1 MTPQNTSTRSRRVR
15 IVWAHVSALDVS
27 TILLATTALALLLFA
42 VRLVRLP
49 RALAMDWWLTTALVA
64 AIGGGAWFVARELA
78 GAIALA
84 TFLLVIVAPMR
95 LDALALRAGRRGDL
109 PGAERL
115 ARLAATLH
123 PFGLVR
129 RRRRAILALA
139 RLRDGVPLDD
149 DALHAVGAKDDPVL
163 AELYRLVGF
172 DALGDSAALL
182 DALALPSRRT
192 RMLRLG
198 LGAAWVRAVGER
210 LDRPAIVDAIRT
222 AEREDAT
229 LLDPDRLL
237 LFLLEAQAAIGD
249 VSGVDALAA
258 SLVTH
263 AQASELARARV
274 FARLQAGDRAGA
286 RALLDEALTSP
297 WARRPPIARLSTL
310 LLAERAPLGTSG
322 ELDSLRAHLRDEA
335 VAVHALSPIGGGG
348 AMRART
354 PLTSA
359 TAALLMA
366 VFVLEA
372 ATGDATATA
381 HLASLGALVLP
392 LRGPGLEDL
401 ARVVSSAF
409 LHAGVAHLVFNV
421 ASLVA
426 FGRFVEHFFGRLG
439 YVAIYLAAIVGSAGL
454 VIAVTSSASASE
466 PKVLV
471 GASGAI
477 FGLFGAYLAAVVT
490 RGELRR
496 SRRGREQLRLFVL
509 LVGAQLALEQLVP
522 QIATSA
528 HVGGLLAGALV
539 GAVLARSRRLAA
551 PAS

>member
-1 MTPQNTSTRSRRVR
+1 M
-15 IVWAHVSALDVS
+15 WGHVSALDVS

-49 RALAMDWWLTTALVA
+49 RSLALDWWLTTLGVS
-64 AIGGGAWFVARELA
+64 AIAVGAWLVARELA
-78 GAIALA
+78 GPIALGA
-84 TFLLVIVAPMR
+84 FLLAIVAPMR

-109 PGAERL
+109 PRAERL
-115 ARLAATLH
+115 ARLAAVLH

-149 DALHAVGAKDDPVL
+149 DALYAVGAKDDPL
-163 AELYRLVGF
+163 LGELYRLVGF

-182 DALALPSRRT
+182 EALAIPSRRT

-210 LDRPAIVDAIRT
+210 LERPAIVDAIRT
-222 AEREDAT
+222 AEREDTT
-229 LLDPDRLL
+229 LIDPDRLL

-249 VSGVDALAA
+249 VSGVDALAS
-258 SLVTH
+258 SLAAR
-263 AQASELARARV
+263 AQASELARARI
-274 FARLQAGDRAGA
+274 FARLQAGDRTAA
-286 RALLDEALTSP
+286 RALLDEALATAWS
-297 WARRPPIARLSTL
+297 ARPPIARLSTL
-310 LLAERAPLGTSG
+310 LLRERAPLGTSG
-322 ELDSLRAHLRDEA
+322 ELEALREHLREEA
-335 VAVHALSPIGGGG
+335 VAVHALSPIGGGS

-354 PLTSA
+354 PLTTA
-359 TAALLMA
+359 TAVFLIA

-381 HLASLGALVLP
+381 HLASLGALVVP
-392 LRGPGLEDL
+392 MRGAQDL
-401 ARVVSSAF
+401 WRIVSSAF
-409 LHAGVAHLVFNV
+409 LHAGVAHLVFNL

-439 YVAIYLAAIVGSAGL
+439 YLAIYLASIVGSAAL
-454 VIAVTSSASASE
+454 VLAVTSFATSATGGAAAE

-477 FGLFGAYLAAVVT
+477 FGLFGAYLAAVIM
-490 RGELRR
+490 RRELRR

-539 GAVLARSRRLAA
+539 GAALARSRRLAA
-551 PAS
+551 PAA

>member
-1 MTPQNTSTRSRRVR
+1 
-15 IVWAHVSALDVS
+15 VSALDVS

-49 RALAMDWWLTTALVA
+49 RALAIDWWLTTLGVA
-64 AIGGGAWFVARELA
+64 ALGGGAWFVARELA
-78 GAIALA
+78 GAFALGVFVLA
-84 TFLLVIVAPMR
+84 IVAPMR

-109 PGAERL
+109 PRAEQL
-115 ARLAATLH
+115 ARLAAVLH

-149 DALHAVGAKDDPVL
+149 DALHAVGAKDDPL
-163 AELYRLVGF
+163 LGELYRLVGF
-172 DALGDSAALL
+172 DALGESAALL
-182 DALALPSRRT
+182 EALAIPSRRT

-210 LDRPAIVDAIRT
+210 LDRTAIVDAIRT
-222 AEREDAT
+222 AESEDTT

-249 VSGVDALAA
+249 VSGVDALAT
-258 SLVTH
+258 SLATR
-263 AQASELARARV
+263 AQASELSRARI
-274 FARLQAGDRAGA
+274 FARLQTGDRAGA
-286 RALLDEALTSP
+286 RALLDEALASA
-297 WARRPPIARLSTL
+297 WGARPPIARLSTL
-310 LLAERAPLGTSG
+310 LLRERAPVGTSS
-322 ELDSLRAHLRDEA
+322 ELEALREHLREEA
-335 VAVHALSPIGGGG
+335 VAVHALSPIGGGS

-354 PLTSA
+354 PLTTA
-359 TAALLMA
+359 TAAVLVA

-381 HLASLGALVLP
+381 HLAHLGALVLP
-392 LRGPGLEDL
+392 MRGAGDL
-401 ARVVSSAF
+401 SRIVTSAF
-409 LHAGVAHLVFNV
+409 LHAGVAHLVFNL

-439 YVAIYLAAIVGSAGL
+439 YLAIYLAAIVGSAGL
-454 VIAVTSSASASE
+454 VIAVTSGAGGASAAE

-477 FGLFGAYLAAVVT
+477 FGLFGAYLGAVIT
-490 RGELRR
+490 RRELRQ

-528 HVGGLLAGALV
+528 HVGGLLAGGLV

-551 PAS
+551 PAT

>member
-1 MTPQNTSTRSRRVR
+1 
-15 IVWAHVSALDVS
+15 VSALDVS

-49 RALAMDWWLTTALVA
+49 RALALDWWLTTAFVA
-64 AIGGGAWFVARELA
+64 ALGGGAWFVARELA
-78 GAIALA
+78 GAIALGVFILA
-84 TFLLVIVAPMR
+84 IVAPMR

-109 PGAERL
+109 PRAERL
-115 ARLAATLH
+115 ARLAAVLH

-149 DALHAVGAKDDPVL
+149 DALHAVGAKDDPL
-163 AELYRLVGF
+163 LGELYRLVGF

-182 DALALPSRRT
+182 EALAIPSRRT

-198 LGAAWVRAVGER
+198 LGAAWVRAVSER

-222 AEREDAT
+222 AEREDTT
-229 LLDPDRLL
+229 LIDPDRLL

-249 VSGVDALAA
+249 VSGVDALAT
-258 SLVTH
+258 SLAGR
-263 AQASELARARV
+263 AQSSELSRARI
-274 FARLQAGDRAGA
+274 FARLQSGDRAAA
-286 RALLDEALTSP
+286 RALLDEALATP
-297 WARRPPIARLSTL
+297 WGARPPIARLSTL
-310 LLAERAPLGTSG
+310 LLRERAPLGASG
-322 ELDSLRAHLRDEA
+322 ELDALREHLREEA
-335 VAVHALSPIGGGG
+335 VAVHALSPIGGGS

-354 PLTSA
+354 PLTTA
-359 TAALLMA
+359 TAALLVA
-366 VFVLEA
+366 VFVLETS
-372 ATGDATATA
+372 TGDSTATA

-392 LRGPGLEDL
+392 MRGAGDL
-401 ARVVSSAF
+401 SRIVSSAF
-409 LHAGVAHLVFNV
+409 LHAGVAHLVFNL

-439 YVAIYLAAIVGSAGL
+439 YLAIYLASIVGSAGL
-454 VIAVTSSASASE
+454 VIAVTTGATHAE

-477 FGLFGAYLAAVVT
+477 FGLFGAYLAAVIT
-490 RGELRR
+490 RRELRK

-509 LVGAQLALEQLVP
+509 MVGAQLALEQLVP

-528 HVGGLLAGALV
+528 HIGGLLAGALV
-539 GAVLARSRRLAA
+539 GAALAHSRRLAA
-551 PAS
+551 PAA